1 MRHPEPGDHIEAH
14 READEGS
21 RLVGQGVEQARASSA
36 GGNIWE
42 PEAQDQQRDR
52 DGEDGVAEVDGAIE
66 TATALVGMS

>member
-1 MRHPEPGDHIEAH
+1 
-14 READEGS
+14 
-21 RLVGQGVEQARASSA
+21 V

-66 TATALVGMS
+66 TPAALVGMS